1 MCQVVAYRRLKTIEN
16 SKTVSRKSGH
26 GRLQQVVVY
35 ERFWC
40 FASFGEVVAY
50 GRWSHVEV
58 RLYVQKGQTGL
69 KFSCWSICLFRQQ
82 GVSLSYF
89 VFILQV

>member
-1 MCQVVAYRRLKTIEN
+1 M
-16 SKTVSRKSGH
+16 
-26 GRLQQVVVY
+26 
-35 ERFWC
+35 
-40 FASFGEVVAY
+40 
-50 GRWSHVEV
+50 EV